1 MTTRAIIDYASDEQG
16 AEMRDA
22 LYSAIQDKVMAHI
35 EYYIEQPFTAKFGPD
50 TRVNIYGEISPNKV
64 LEWLSNKSV

>member
-35 EYYIEQPFTAKFGPD
+35 ELKKQEIAQSLIAQPEQSQDTAIENT
-50 TRVNIYGEISPNKV
+50 
-64 LEWLSNKSV
+64 